1 MATEERQLPLFPLNV
16 VLFPNATM
24 PLQIFEERYK
34 LMLDACLK
42 ADSQFGVVLIRSGP
56 EVGGDAVPHAVGT
69 VARILQVN
77 RVKEGGS
84 FISIVGRRRFEIQR
98 VVQQRPYLEAT
109 VTLLEE
115 DQTVSLSQSELAAMR
130 EAVTLYVR
138 LAMGLRGGW
147 ICQARIPSDPTTL
160 SYHLPGLLAVSAVE
174 KQALLEQASTL
185 KRLELEM
192 ELLERESE
200 TLRERVENH
209 LGRLTFSRQ

>member
-1 MATEERQLPLFPLNV
+1 MSTEEQQLPLFPLNA

-34 LMLDACLK
+34 LMLEACLK

-77 RVKEGGS
+77 RVKEGRS
-84 FISIVGRRRFEIQR
+84 FVSIVGGRRFEIER
-98 VVQQRPYLEAT
+98 VVQQRPYLEAA

-115 DQTVSLSQSELAAMR
+115 DRTVSLSQSELDAMR
-130 EAVTLYVR
+130 EAVTRYVR

-147 ICQARIPSDPTTL
+147 IRQARIPSDPTAL
-160 SYHLPGLLAVSAVE
+160 SYHIPGLLAVSAVE

-185 KRLELEM
+185 KRLETEL

-200 TLRERVENH
+200 PLRERVENH